1 MPPVS
6 ANHWA
11 RILAAGTSTPS
22 CSTRPAARSTS
33 CLTPTIPPRDRRPA
47 QPGWDNTLLDEL
59 KSIPVSDFEA
69 VDTSSMMIDPNSGAA
84 R

>member
-1 MPPVS
+1 
-6 ANHWA
+6 
-11 RILAAGTSTPS
+11 
-22 CSTRPAARSTS
+22 
-33 CLTPTIPPRDRRPA
+33 LTPTIPPRDRRPA

>member
-1 MPPVS
+1 
-6 ANHWA
+6 
-11 RILAAGTSTPS
+11 
-22 CSTRPAARSTS
+22 
-33 CLTPTIPPRDRRPA
+33 LTPTIPPGDRRPA